1 MDIEK
6 VKSFYEDYISKIG
19 KRKALYKKVINDFDV
34 SSVLYPGSHI
44 DISPSFII
52 PNVTYVDNFK
62 GAIRFFKDIDAVNMY
77 IDEQKG
83 YKEKSEAKF
92 IGKNYQDDL
101 DIEPVDLIISQYAG
115 FVGQNT
121 KNYLK
126 KGGILLCNDSHGDA
140 TLAYCDED
148 YTFIGIVDSQ
158 NQVSLTNLDHYFKL
172 PKEKAIDS
180 DRVKDKMKGL
190 KYKKTANNYLF
201 KKTIA

>member
-34 SSVLYPGSHI
+34 SYVLYPGSHI

-83 YKEKSEAKF
+83 YKRKKR
-92 IGKNYQDDL
+92 
-101 DIEPVDLIISQYAG
+101 SQIHW
-115 FVGQNT
+115 
-121 KNYLK
+121 K
-126 KGGILLCNDSHGDA
+126 KLS
-140 TLAYCDED
+140 
-148 YTFIGIVDSQ
+148 
-158 NQVSLTNLDHYFKL
+158 
-172 PKEKAIDS
+172 
-180 DRVKDKMKGL
+180 R
-190 KYKKTANNYLF
+190 
-201 KKTIA
+201 

>member
-52 PNVTYVDNFK
+52 PNVTYIDNFK

-77 IDEQKG
+77 IDEQKD

-92 IGKNYQDDL
+92 IGKNYYDNL
-101 DIEPVDLIISQYAG
+101 DIEPVDLVISQYAG
-115 FVGQNT
+115 FVGQAT
-121 KNYLK
+121 KDYLK
-126 KGGILLCNDSHGDA
+126 KDGILLCNDSHGDA

-148 YTFIGIVDSQ
+148 YIFIGIVDSH
-158 NQVSLTNLDHYFKL
+158 NQVSCRNLDHYFKL

-190 KYKKTANNYLF
+190 RYTKTANNYLF
-201 KKTIA
+201 KKR